1 MNKIIQT
8 PSHLG
13 LFEKDTN
20 IRPANIRESM
30 TTNVNRK
37 ELTTRFFSKNNQ
49 TMLKN
54 EIKKHV
60 AVKTVHDEEHVNMVI
75 SNIFMNCTNNH
86 NITYTL
92 EELNKKIIETGVPQI
107 RAVLESQ
114 KKFLHDRNNIS
125 FILENPVVTS
135 NKIDK
140 QLPRSNFI

>member
-60 AVKTVHDEEHVNMVI
+60 AVKTVHDEEHV
-75 SNIFMNCTNNH
+75 
-86 NITYTL
+86 
-92 EELNKKIIETGVPQI
+92 KKRQH
-107 RAVLESQ
+107 VLEPGGDRTGIGCVVGKVVGHHKQCGQQTPRAKQPIVLS
-114 KKFLHDRNNIS
+114 HDYPGDP
-125 FILENPVVTS
+125 ILIE
-135 NKIDK
+135 KGQIE
-140 QLPRSNFI
+140 